1 MTDLWRIRSSAHTSL
16 HTGVAKLAASMTAS
30 AHRGQAELREPYT
43 DADAHAALRM
53 VTQNSL
59 PMQRYCNRA
68 TTSCKVYATVTSLD
82 NEVLDGSTK
91 AQETKSEQPA
101 RGTAIERFAI
111 APTARR
117 SAAAV
122 HQEANNGATDTDSRA
137 QHTIERT
144 SSKLLS
150 LQKRRKRIKIAC
162 DRTVRLAP
170 RWYTSSQGDKGDGL
184 I

>member
-16 HTGVAKLAASMTAS
+16 HTCTGVAKLAASMTAS

-59 PMQRYCNRA
+59 PMQQYCNRA

-91 AQETKSEQPA
+91 RDQSPM
-101 RGTAIERFAI
+101 
-111 APTARR
+111 
-117 SAAAV
+117 
-122 HQEANNGATDTDSRA
+122 N
-137 QHTIERT
+137 
-144 SSKLLS
+144 
-150 LQKRRKRIKIAC
+150 RKRAAC
-162 DRTVRLAP
+162 AWHSHRAIRNCANRAAQRGRSP
-170 RWYTSSQGDKGDGL
+170 PGGQQRGGKQN
-184 I
+184 

>member
-1 MTDLWRIRSSAHTSL
+1 
-16 HTGVAKLAASMTAS
+16 
-30 AHRGQAELREPYT
+30 
-43 DADAHAALRM
+43 M

-68 TTSCKVYATVTSLD
+68 TTSCKVYATVASLD

-91 AQETKSEQPA
+91 AQSTKSEQPA

-144 SSKLLS
+144 SNKL
-150 LQKRRKRIKIAC
+150 C
-162 DRTVRLAP
+162 
-170 RWYTSSQGDKGDGL
+170 SQEFLGNIGNKKDGKE
-184 I
+184 

>member
-68 TTSCKVYATVTSLD
+68 TTSCKVYATVASLD

-91 AQETKSEQPA
+91 AQSTK
-101 RGTAIERFAI
+101 
-111 APTARR
+111 
-117 SAAAV
+117 
-122 HQEANNGATDTDSRA
+122 
-137 QHTIERT
+137 T
-144 SSKLLS
+144 SSLRVAQPSSDSQLRQPRGAARPQS
-150 LQKRRKRIKIAC
+150 TRRPTTAPPT
-162 DRTVRLAP
+162 RTRERSTPLNGRRASFFH
-170 RWYTSSQGDKGDGL
+170 YKKDGKE
-184 I
+184 

>member
-68 TTSCKVYATVTSLD
+68 TTSCKVYATVASLD

-91 AQETKSEQPA
+91 AQSTKSEQPA

-111 APTARR
+111 APTAGAARPQSTRR
-117 SAAAV
+117 PTTAPPTRTRERSTPLKFE
-122 HQEANNGATDTDSRA
+122 HGR
-137 QHTIERT
+137 RT
-144 SSKLLS
+144 SFFHYK
-150 LQKRRKRIKIAC
+150 K
-162 DRTVRLAP
+162 
-170 RWYTSSQGDKGDGL
+170 DGKE
-184 I
+184 

>member
-1 MTDLWRIRSSAHTSL
+1 MAYTLKRPHKSAYRRRQACRFDDCKRSPR
-16 HTGVAKLAASMTAS
+16 AS
-30 AHRGQAELREPYT
+30 QLREPYT

-68 TTSCKVYATVTSLD
+68 TTSCKVYATVASLD

-91 AQETKSEQPA
+91 AQSTKSEQPA

-162 DRTVRLAP
+162 VTEQCV
-170 RWYTSSQGDKGDGL
+170 
-184 I
+184 